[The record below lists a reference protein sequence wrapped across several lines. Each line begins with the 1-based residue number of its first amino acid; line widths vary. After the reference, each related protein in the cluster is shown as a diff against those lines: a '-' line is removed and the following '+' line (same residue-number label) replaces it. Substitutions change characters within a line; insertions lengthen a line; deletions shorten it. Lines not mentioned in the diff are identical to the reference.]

1 MNIQKGIVTLTLLIL
16 LNSILLILLL
26 FDSDIISLH
35 SAIVSQRK
43 IYLEQSLVLQK
54 QSISEKER
62 ICNEQLLNN
71 DLKSLKVKFESSRKT
86 DRTSQFI
93 WCERKNLFK
102 QQPRK
107 SFYVMG
113 LNEYLNMDLLEL
125 FQSKLISPPNILPKD
140 SANSI
145 YWFAEDTAE
154 WELDGNINA
163 IILAKGNLKLKGKG
177 KISGSV
183 ITGGNLSIEPEVKL
197 IYKPSTV
204 VEIIRAYSY
213 WQFVEKS
220 WHDFSPLQ

>member
-16 LNSILLILLL
+16 LSSVLLILLL

-62 ICNEQLLNN
+62 ICNEQPLNN
-71 DLKSLKVKFESSRKT
+71 DLKSLKVKFESLRKT

-140 SANSI
+140 SANYI

-183 ITGGNLSIEPEVKL
+183 ITGGNLSIDPEVKL
-197 IYKPSTV
+197 TYKPSTV